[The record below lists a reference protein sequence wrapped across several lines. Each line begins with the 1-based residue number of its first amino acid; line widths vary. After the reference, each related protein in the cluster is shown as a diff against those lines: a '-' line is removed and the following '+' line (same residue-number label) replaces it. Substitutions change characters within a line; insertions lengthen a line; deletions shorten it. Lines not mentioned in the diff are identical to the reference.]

1 MTDKSKY
8 VEVRFKLSRD
18 EFEAFEQEA
27 IDDGWRSTTAL
38 ITAEARKQA
47 RVKMKQRKESK

>member
-18 EFEAFEQEA
+18 EFEAYEQEA
-27 IDDGWRSTTAL
+27 HKEGWRSGTAL
-38 ITAEARKQA
+38 ITAEARKRA
-47 RVKMKQRKESK
+47 RIKIKQQKGN